1 MVGKPWPKPLL
12 HPFLREVN
20 TFNRSKGQ
28 LSTAFLMQEAVK
40 GQLWQLHDAEGKLPG
55 VMGWW
60 ISRAATCFLTIITLV
75 RVSGVGGKP
84 TRQSGLPR
92 GNTAAGG
99 FYLGV

>member
-1 MVGKPWPKPLL
+1 
-12 HPFLREVN
+12 
-20 TFNRSKGQ
+20 
-28 LSTAFLMQEAVK
+28 MQEAVK

-75 RVSGVGGKP
+75 RVSRVGGKP

-92 GNTAAGG
+92 GNTATGG